1 MTPRSERGGL
11 QPAWCAVIWTLIA
24 ALLTAAIWIGGI
36 WRDVEANTAFREQ
49 AQPRLERMETILE
62 RMDGVL
68 QRLEQQLWEQGRS
81 QTSGGHP
88 VRPPSLRHRPGQA
101 PVLTATTGPHGAT
114 SSQPQDH
121 PQTTDGE

>member
-24 ALLTAAIWIGGI
+24 ALLTTAIWIGGI

-68 QRLEQQLWEQGRS
+68 QRLEQQFWEQGRS
-81 QTSGGHP
+81 QTSGHP
-88 VRPPSLRHRPGQA
+88 VRPPALRLRPGQA
-101 PVLTATTGPHGAT
+101 PVLTATTGPRKTAPC
-114 SSQPQDH
+114 QPQNH
-121 PQTTDGE
+121 PQTTDGK